1 MKIVR
6 AKFWIDNKANEVQD
20 KLSVMFASNMKGR

>member
-6 AKFWIDNKANEVQD
+6 AKFWINNKANGVQE
-20 KLSVMFASNMKGR
+20 KLSVVFASNMKGR